1 MPQPRR
7 DPDAPLLE
15 ELLGYLNFSSGASDP
30 EFLGSLDR
38 LYRQI
43 EGGGPERDDTYLR
56 IRDRLRAHLP
66 ALAGTTP
73 AFRDTDQASAVADL
87 VFDHFA
93 PAYREFHRDLLV
105 GQSDA
110 ALWRPFFLGRVCEAV
125 LHAGAPWD
133 ETGRIV
139 TQARQALDDFIGH
152 RPVAVLRTPRK
163 IEPYEHEW
171 VRPIP
176 LYIRGVGVGTGRYEW
191 LINLALEILRATKGS
206 VTSEAW
212 FDIELLDELAVDPRE
227 YDFDHPANKRP
238 NYHFGQWDPHHMD
251 GQGRYRRFVLQQI
264 MLDALSARALTPGN
278 LDPDELR
285 FEAAAVLAGTI
296 LMASGTS
303 GSGPDTHGST
313 TTLGTLVQQIAAY
326 RDAYYEQLLADAA
339 GKHGERLRAEAK
351 SRRQPLAGARQHL
364 NHYLARR
371 RAAQLEHVHLA
382 LLFAAMGYAEAA
394 RRQADIVPTASARMR
409 CQIGCQIAGA
419 RLAIDRGELEQAAAQ
434 LLTVDKLLTRAIEC
448 GALVDPW
455 NILGFQG
462 QFSLFPAPENSV
474 LDHRVD
480 QLVELMEEIFA
491 VAAQLWRAAALR
503 QATALQ
509 STMARWMGSLAEW
522 WDQFASTTVAAIES
536 FSGADA
542 YESAR
547 HVAQALEAWHK
558 AGAASGDIAFWRQ
571 HVEEFTSPKAYALVV
586 EALLDAGD
594 LVAALALLVQWL
606 SQAGQLPLEQGEFSF
621 HVLARRW
628 LAKACAPAPGDAAR
642 LPRAPSAEAQTLVQK
657 FFDVLEANADDFWL
671 VPSLESPGPRSA
683 RRKRAASEDEE
694 LPEED
699 RELFAAAYDEMVY
712 VDSTADG
719 IEADML
725 EAESAGQ
732 KTDYELELEGRRVR
746 ERLAFLGTVSQ
757 LWKTAA
763 LACGSPAAET
773 PLNDDVLGGWLTQAN
788 LNHDRLLELLASMD
802 VKTVEPTSA
811 SRDALLE
818 YERRRSIKE
827 MLLDTAIGTA
837 VDTVDAQQVLRSL
850 LQPASQPSE
859 TGPIDVLC
867 RAVLAGEPEEARR
880 RWHAFLATLEK
891 QPLLY
896 VSLGRGGDPREI
908 VAARGL
914 QPMLRDLARALP
926 KLGLLRETCQ
936 LLETARHM
944 EGTHVFAAGAVS
956 EFDRLFEVGYKAL
969 VESLVD
975 VSRSW
980 PVSPEDRERGREL
993 ADADLVDVLE
1003 QLTESLLKQWLAHS
1017 RTLRLSVLEKIG
1029 DEKAWQ
1035 ALVKFIERYGH
1046 DLLLQRFLNLGNL
1059 RAILHQGVE
1068 NWLGRL
1074 SEDPE
1079 AGDDLLVVRDLD
1091 RRLPRAE
1098 AAKHLT
1104 IIFEAI
1110 AENYSEYRDYNST
1123 TTQSDR
1129 GEQLYMLLD
1138 FLRLRVQYD
1147 RIAWHLRPVVLA
1159 HEILARAGRSEAAEM
1174 WCRAMAER
1182 TADVAGA
1189 LTKRLQELHQKYG
1202 MRLPTVDDR
1211 LAERFIRP
1219 LAIDRVRALVAPA
1232 VEDARHARQSE
1243 SFERLQHETDEL
1255 TQEPTG
1261 VGLDV
1266 PGWLHALENEVR
1278 KARHNRAGRD
1288 PSPGSQ
1294 WLVDQRP
1301 LSMQEIVEQLGDWE
1315 REPL

>member
-1 MPQPRR
+1 MSQPHRQS
-7 DPDAPLLE
+7 DASPLE
-15 ELLGYLNFSSGASDP
+15 AILGYLNFSEGASDP

-38 LYRQI
+38 LYREI
-43 EGGGPERDDTYLR
+43 EGEGGERDETYLVV
-56 IRDRLRAHLP
+56 RDRLRAHLP
-66 ALAGTTP
+66 ALAGTTA
-73 AFRDTDQASAVADL
+73 AFRDTEQARAVIDL
-87 VFDHFA
+87 VFDKFA

-125 LHAGAPWD
+125 LHAGGPWD
-133 ETGRIV
+133 ETERIV
-139 TQARQALDDFIGH
+139 AKARDALDDFIGH
-152 RPVAVLRTPRK
+152 RPVATLNTPKR
-163 IEPYEHEW
+163 IEPYDREW

-176 LYIRGVGVGTGRYEW
+176 LFVRGVGVGTGRYER
-191 LINLALEILRATKGS
+191 LITTALEILRTISPA
-206 VTSEAW
+206 VASEAW
-212 FDIELLDELAVDPRE
+212 FNLESLDELAIDPRE
-227 YDFDHPANKRP
+227 YDFDHPVNKRP
-238 NYHFGQWDPHHMD
+238 NYHFGQWDPHHID
-251 GQGRYRRFVLQQI
+251 GQGHYRRFVLQQI
-264 MLDALSARALTPGN
+264 MLDALSARPRAPGI
-278 LDPDELR
+278 LDPDELW
-285 FEAAAVLAGTI
+285 FEAAAVLAGTM

-313 TTLGTLVQQIAAY
+313 TTLSTLVQQIAAY
-326 RDAYYEQLLADAA
+326 RDAYYEQLLAGAA
-339 GKHGERLRAEAK
+339 GPHGERLRAEATA
-351 SRRQPLAGARQHL
+351 RRQPLAGARQHL
-364 NHYLARR
+364 NHFLARR

-382 LLFAAMGYAEAA
+382 LLFAAMGYPEAA
-394 RRQADIVPTASARMR
+394 RRQADVVPTASARMR

-419 RLAIDRGELEQAAAQ
+419 RLAIERDDLDSAATQ
-434 LLTVDKLLTRAIEC
+434 LLSVDKLLTRAIEC

-455 NILGFQG
+455 NMLGFQG

-491 VAAQLWRAAALR
+491 VAAQLWRAAARRQSGPL
-503 QATALQ
+503 QATVE
-509 STMARWMGSLAEW
+509 RWMGSLAQW
-522 WDQFASTTVAAIES
+522 WDQFAATTVAAIEA
-536 FSGADA
+536 FSGAETYD
-542 YESAR
+542 SAK
-547 HVAQALEAWHK
+547 HVAEALQAWHK
-558 AGAASGDIAFWRQ
+558 AGAAAGDIAFWRQ
-571 HVEEFTSPKAYALVV
+571 HVAAFNSPKAYALVV
-586 EALLDAGD
+586 EALIDAGD

-606 SQAGQLPLEQGEFSF
+606 SQAGELPLEQGEFSF

-628 LAKACAPAPGDAAR
+628 LSKACAIVVAEPAKQTAAR
-642 LPRAPSAEAQTLVQK
+642 LAEAHGLVKK

-671 VPSLESPGPRSA
+671 VPDLDRPGLG
-683 RRKRAASEDEE
+683 KRAGLGADDED
-694 LPEED
+694 LPDED
-699 RELFAAAYDEMVY
+699 RQRFAAAYDEMVY

-719 IEADML
+719 VEADML
-725 EAESAGQ
+725 EGEGAGQ
-732 KTDYELELEGRRVR
+732 KTDFELELESRRVR
-746 ERLAFLGTVSQ
+746 ERLAFLGTLSQ

-763 LACGSPAAET
+763 LACGSPATEK
-773 PLNDDVLGGWLTQAN
+773 PLDDQVLGGWLSQAN
-788 LNHDRLLELLASMD
+788 QNHDGLLHLLAGMN

-811 SRDALLE
+811 SREALLE

-827 MLLDTAIGTA
+827 VLLDAAIGTA

-850 LQPASQPSE
+850 LQLASQPSE

-867 RAVLAGEPEEARR
+867 RAVLAGEPAEASR

-944 EGTHVFAAGAVS
+944 EGAHSFAAGAVS
-956 EFDRLFEVGYKAL
+956 EFDRLFEVGYKAV
-969 VESLVD
+969 VESLVE

-980 PVSPEDRERGREL
+980 AISPEDRERGREL
-993 ADADLVDVLE
+993 ADTDLVDVLE
-1003 QLTESLLKQWLAHS
+1003 QVTESLLKQWLTHS

-1035 ALVKFIERYGH
+1035 ALVTFIERYGH

-1059 RAILHQGVE
+1059 RAILHQGVD
-1068 NWLGRL
+1068 NWLARL
-1074 SEDPE
+1074 AEDPE
-1079 AGDDLLVVRDLD
+1079 SADELLIIRDLD
-1091 RRLPRAE
+1091 HRLPRAD
-1098 AAKHLT
+1098 AVKHLT
-1104 IIFEAI
+1104 IIFETI
-1110 AENYSEYRDYNST
+1110 AENYAEYRDYNST

-1129 GEQLYMLLD
+1129 GELLYMLLD

-1147 RIAWHLRPVVLA
+1147 RISWHLRPVVLA

-1182 TADVAGA
+1182 TADVSDA
-1189 LTKRLQELHQKYG
+1189 LSRRLQELHQKYG
-1202 MRLPTVDDR
+1202 MRLPTIDDR
-1211 LAERFIRP
+1211 LAERFVRP
-1219 LAIDRVRALVAPA
+1219 LAIDRVRALVSPA
-1232 VEDARHARQSE
+1232 VEDARQARPSDA
-1243 SFERLQHETDEL
+1243 FERLERETDDL

-1266 PGWLHALENEVR
+1266 PVWLHALENEVR
-1278 KARHNRAGRD
+1278 KARHHRAGREAA
-1288 PSPGSQ
+1288 PGSQ
-1294 WLVDQRP
+1294 WVIQQRP
-1301 LSMQEIVEQLGDWE
+1301 MSMNDITEQLADWE

>member
-1 MPQPRR
+1 M
-7 DPDAPLLE
+7 
-15 ELLGYLNFSSGASDP
+15 
-30 EFLGSLDR
+30 
-38 LYRQI
+38 
-43 EGGGPERDDTYLR
+43 
-56 IRDRLRAHLP
+56 
-66 ALAGTTP
+66 AGTTA
-73 AFRDTDQASAVADL
+73 AFRDTDQARAVIDL

-93 PAYREFHRDLLV
+93 PAYREFHRDLLA

-125 LHAGAPWD
+125 LHAGGPWD
-133 ETGRIV
+133 ETERIV
-139 TQARQALDDFIGH
+139 TQARQTLDDFIGH

-163 IEPYEHEW
+163 IEPYDHEW

-176 LYIRGVGVGTGRYEW
+176 LYIRGVGVGTGRYER
-191 LINLALEILRATKGS
+191 LISQALEILRTTRRS

-212 FDIELLDELAVDPRE
+212 FDFELLDELAVDPRE
-227 YDFDHPANKRP
+227 YDFDHPVNKRP
-238 NYHFGQWDPHHMD
+238 NYHFGQWDPHHLD

-264 MLDALSARALTPGN
+264 MLDALSARALAPGN
-278 LDPDELR
+278 LDPDELW
-285 FEAAAVLAGTI
+285 FEAAAVLGRHDSDGFRNQRQRTRHARLDDHAWERSSSRSPLIAMPITNSCSPAPRENT
-296 LMASGTS
+296 AS
-303 GSGPDTHGST
+303 DC
-313 TTLGTLVQQIAAY
+313 AA
-326 RDAYYEQLLADAA
+326 RRQA
-339 GKHGERLRAEAK
+339 
-351 SRRQPLAGARQHL
+351 RRQPLAGARQHL

-394 RRQADIVPTASARMR
+394 RRQADIVPTAAARMR

-419 RLAIDRGELEQAAAQ
+419 RLAIDRGELEQASAQ

-503 QATALQ
+503 QASALQ
-509 STMARWMGSLAEW
+509 ATMARWMGSLAEW
-522 WDQFASTTVAAIES
+522 WDQFAATTVASIEA
-536 FSGADA
+536 FSGAEA
-542 YESAR
+542 YDSAQ

-571 HVEEFTSPKAYALVV
+571 HVEAFTSPKAYALVV

-594 LVAALALLVQWL
+594 LVAAMALLVQWL

-628 LAKACAPAPGDAAR
+628 LAKACAAAEVDAAGA
-642 LPRAPSAEAQTLVQK
+642 PRAPSAEAQTLVQK
-657 FFDVLEANADDFWL
+657 FFDVSGGQRRRLLA
-671 VPSLESPGPRSA
+671 GPRLGTPRPALGQAQACRPAKTKNCPKKIANCSPPPTT
-683 RRKRAASEDEE
+683 RWS
-694 LPEED
+694 
-699 RELFAAAYDEMVY
+699 M
-712 VDSTADG
+712 STAPPTASRPTCSKPNRPVRKPTTSWNWKAAG
-719 IEADML
+719 CASGSPF
-725 EAESAGQ
+725 SAPSASC
-732 KTDYELELEGRRVR
+732 GRPRR
-746 ERLAFLGTVSQ
+746 
-757 LWKTAA
+757 
-763 LACGSPAAET
+763 LACGSPAAEK
-773 PLNDDVLGGWLTQAN
+773 PLDDDVLGGWLTQAN
-788 LNHDRLLELLASMD
+788 QNHDRLLDLLASMD

-827 MLLDTAIGTA
+827 MLLDAAIGTA

-969 VESLVD
+969 VESLVE

-1068 NWLGRL
+1068 NWLARL
-1074 SEDPE
+1074 SEDPD
-1079 AGDDLLVVRDLD
+1079 AGDDLLIVRDLD

-1147 RIAWHLRPVVLA
+1147 RISWHLRPVVLA

-1219 LAIDRVRALVAPA
+1219 LAIDRVRALVTPA
-1232 VEDARHARQSE
+1232 VEDARHARPSE
-1243 SFERLQHETDEL
+1243 AFERLQRETDEL

-1278 KARHNRAGRD
+1278 KARHNRTGRE

-1301 LSMQEIVEQLGDWE
+1301 LAMQEIVDQLADWE